1 MIQKKEKLELIETG
15 KIRVRYAPSPT
26 GLFHIGGA
34 RSTLF
39 NYLFS
44 KKHNGSFILRIED
57 TDKERSQDVYEKDI
71 LEGLK
76 WLGLYW
82 DEGPENQGDF
92 GPYRQSERNHIYKKY
107 IEKLLNEK
115 KSYYCFCSPEELE
128 SQKQYYMA
136 RGEAP
141 KYNGKCREIS
151 TEEALEK
158 TKNNK
163 YVIRIKAPEKK
174 IKFKDIIRG
183 EIEFDT
189 NEIGDIV
196 IAKNHETPLYN
207 LAVVIDDYEMKISHV
222 IRGEDHISNTPKQ
235 ILLIEALNF
244 NIPNYAHLPLVLG
257 SDKSKL
263 SKRHGAVSVIE
274 YKKQGYLPESVIN
287 MLALLGWN
295 PGNDRE
301 IYSIQQLINDFSLEK
316 IQKSGAVFN
325 IKKLDFLNGFYI
337 RQKTVENLTQLCIP
351 YLIDANLIKE
361 ETLSHYEITETK
373 EKVGIEYI
381 KKIIIISQQR
391 LKKLSEIVEHTSF
404 FFKEKIDYDKS
415 LLKWKESEEK
425 ETLECIDK
433 IENLLL
439 KISNWD
445 IDNLQN
451 TVMNEAEKMGDRGKI
466 LWPLRAA
473 LTGEKSSPGPI
484 EILEILGKEKS
495 INRIKEAK
503 QKLKE

>member
-1 MIQKKEKLELIETG
+1 MNPIKEKLKLVETG
-15 KIRVRYAPSPT
+15 NIRVRYAPSPT

-44 KKHNGSFILRIED
+44 KKYKGSFILRIED
-57 TDKERSQDVYEKDI
+57 TDKERSEDRYEKDI
-71 LEGLK
+71 LDSLK

-82 DEGPENQGDF
+82 DEGPENLGDF
-92 GPYRQSERNHIYKKY
+92 GPYKQSERGYIYKKY
-107 IEKLLNEK
+107 IKKLLDEK
-115 KSYYCFCSPEELE
+115 KAYYCFCTPEELE
-128 SQKQYYMA
+128 SQKQYQMA
-136 RGEAP
+136 RGEVP
-141 KYNGKCREIS
+141 KYNGKCREIDS
-151 TEEALEK
+151 NQALEK
-158 TKNNK
+158 IRNNR
-163 YVIRIKAPEKK
+163 YVIRIKTPEKK

-235 ILLIEALNF
+235 ILLIEALGF

-257 SDKSKL
+257 PDKSKL
-263 SKRHGAVSVIE
+263 SKRHGAVSVTD
-274 YKKQGYLPESVIN
+274 YQKQGYLPESIIN

-337 RQKTVENLTQLCIP
+337 RQKSIENLTHLSIP
-351 YLIDANLIKE
+351 YLVEANLIKKE
-361 ETLSHYEITETK
+361 LSGNYLIMETK
-373 EKVGIEYI
+373 ESVDIKFIE
-381 KKIIIISQQR
+381 KIVSISQQR
-391 LKKLSEIVEHTSF
+391 LKKLTEIVEYSSF
-404 FFKEKIDYDKS
+404 FFKKKLDYEKN
-415 LLKWKESEEK
+415 LLIWKETSDE
-425 ETLECIDK
+425 ETLKNIDK
-433 IENLLL
+433 IENILL
-439 KISNWD
+439 KIEKWTN
-445 IDNLQN
+445 DNLEKEI
-451 TVMNEAEKMGDRGKI
+451 MNEAEKTGDRGKI

-484 EILEILGKEKS
+484 EILEIMGKEKS
-495 INRIKEAK
+495 IERIKQAK
-503 QKLKE
+503 QRLN